1 MLVYVIIEIWA
12 SEESQIYRARPGEV
26 CVTKWNGFEI
36 DETTVRCVIEN
47 PSRLDSRGNQLL
59 ALKPMDQ
66 EHAVRVVYEKVNDN
80 IVVITFYPVKRV
92 RFHV

>member
-1 MLVYVIIEIWA
+1 MSSLK
-12 SEESQIYRARPGEV
+12 SERVKRVKFAEHAHGKFALLRKY
-26 CVTKWNGFEI
+26 GFEI
-36 DETTVRCVIEN
+36 DESTVRCVIEN